1 MRLVFQIKEAIMYLF
16 MSEFSVYQK
25 DNITEENMLEIDHGI
40 LSIFKFK
47 DGAFYELDVD
57 GNWFLVEKG

>member
-1 MRLVFQIKEAIMYLF
+1 MYLF

-25 DNITEENMLEIDHGI
+25 DAITEENMLEIEHGI
-40 LSIFKFK
+40 LSIFKFEK
-47 DGAFYELDVD
+47 GEFYEIDVE